1 MAENLEFV
9 VGIEQNCIQ
18 ILDNARQF
26 AREIASEVSNKIIDK
41 TPVDTGVTKANWMG
55 NIGAPSE
62 DTTGSADPSG
72 SATKAAVEEKIKNWD
87 VLKEDFYLT
96 NNTPQAV
103 VLEFGLYPNPPLRG
117 TYIPRGKSKHGI
129 AGPRWVK
136 FSQNGY
142 SKLAP
147 HGMVGVTLS
156 EMNG

>member
-1 MAENLEFV
+1 MPEFDVSIANNCALLLE
-9 VGIEQNCIQ
+9 QAQ
-18 ILDNARQF
+18 QF
-26 AREIASEVSNKIIDK
+26 GRDLVSEICNGIIDR
-41 TPVDTGVTKANWMG
+41 TPVDEGVTKANWMG
-55 NIGAPSE
+55 NIGTPSE
-62 DTTGSADPSG
+62 DTTESADPSG
-72 SATKAAVEEKIKNWD
+72 SATKAAIEEKIKNWD
-87 VLKEDFYLT
+87 VLKEDFHLT

-156 EMNG
+156 EMQG